1 MRLSPCL
8 LLIAACLSSGVSAF
22 YPYSF
27 DADESP
33 DAASINLEVTK
44 VPTRRDN
51 NYKVM
56 TADKP
61 SMSNSAA
68 LDQDGRDFSYFSTV
82 KVGSE
87 GQEMWMLLDTGGTN
101 TWLFGSDCSSD
112 TCKNH
117 RTFDYSASD
126 SFEKSTKDLDVSY
139 GSGTVSGSLGTDT
152 LSIAGLDVKMT
163 FGLASKASNELSSY
177 PMDGILGLSRSND
190 SGYDTPT
197 FMDAVAKDNILD
209 SNLVSFSISRA
220 SDGGKDGQVTF
231 GDVDKTKFSGEI
243 TYTDTVG
250 DGDRWSIP
258 LDDVSINGTPCN
270 FTGKSAVIDTGTSY
284 ILVPPKDAK
293 AIHAL
298 IPGATSSGASSF
310 ALPCDSNV
318 TIRFSFSDV
327 EYTISPK
334 DYIAQNSGSKCMSA
348 IVGRQLFGEDE
359 WLVGDAFLKNV
370 YTVFDYDENR
380 VGFAS
385 RSDSPDAVDKSEN
398 STTSPTSSTSPT
410 SASGTAST
418 STDCGSSTSSGADSQ
433 ATTGSSAGNGIFGLI
448 PSLYWPAVA
457 VILSILF
464 V

>member
-1 MRLSPCL
+1 MHLSPCL
-8 LLIAACLSSGVSAF
+8 LIVACLSSGVSAF

-33 DAASINLEVTK
+33 DASISLEVTK

-112 TCKNH
+112 ACKRH
-117 RTFDYSASD
+117 RTFDYSTSD
-126 SFEKSTKDLDVSY
+126 SFEKSTGDLHVSY
-139 GSGTVSGSLGTDT
+139 GSGTVSGTLGTDT

-163 FGLASKASNELSSY
+163 FGLASKASNDFSSY

-190 SGYDTPT
+190 SGYGTPT
-197 FMDAVAKDNILD
+197 FMDAVAEDNTLD
-209 SNLVSFSISRA
+209 SNIVSFSLSRA
-220 SDGGKDGQVTF
+220 SDGGEDGQVTF
-231 GDVDKTKFSGEI
+231 GDVDKTKFSGDI

-270 FTGKSAVIDTGTSY
+270 LTGKSAVIDTGTSY

-293 AIHAL
+293 AIHDL
-298 IPGATSSGASSF
+298 IPGATSSGSSNF

-318 TIRFSFSDV
+318 TIRLSFSDV
-327 EYTISPK
+327 EYAISPE
-334 DYIAQNSGSKCMSA
+334 DYVAQNSGSKCMSA
-348 IVGRQLFGEDE
+348 IIGRQIFGEDE

-370 YTVFDYDENR
+370 YTVFDYDQDR

-398 STTSPTSSTSPT
+398 STTSSTSSASP
-410 SASGTAST
+410 SASETAST
-418 STDCGSSTSSGADSQ
+418 SNDSESSTSSGADAQ
-433 ATTGSSAGNGIFGLI
+433 TTTGSSAGNGISGLI

-457 VILSILF
+457 VVLGILF